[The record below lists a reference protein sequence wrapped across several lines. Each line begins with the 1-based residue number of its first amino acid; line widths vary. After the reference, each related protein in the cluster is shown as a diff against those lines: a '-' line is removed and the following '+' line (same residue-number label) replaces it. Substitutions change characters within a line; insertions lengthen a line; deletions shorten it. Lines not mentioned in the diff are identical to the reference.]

1 VKDMEVVLEKRS
13 GSAVRNVKIGAVEG
27 GRSVPGAINVRFTAG
42 DKAPYEIVV
51 RDAFREALAQARAK
65 RWSEI
70 EIELPAFSGARYP
83 VKGVAKILGQEI
95 FRRKVEADDA
105 FRSVRIVVYRRQE
118 ADVFKRYT
126 IGYIDYIANKLKC
139 PFLTVDA
146 LIELPKGIVLIKRSN
161 PPFGWALPGGFVD
174 YGESLE
180 DAVVREA
187 KEETGL
193 DIFDLWQFHT
203 YSAPGRDPRFHT
215 VNTIF
220 VAQAQGTPKAGDDA
234 AAIRVVKP
242 KDIDNMEMAFDHKQL
257 ITDYLTFRKRQD
269 AAVRSY
275 MLF

>member
-1 VKDMEVVLEKRS
+1 
-13 GSAVRNVKIGAVEG
+13 
-27 GRSVPGAINVRFTAG
+27 
-42 DKAPYEIVV
+42 
-51 RDAFREALAQARAK
+51 
-65 RWSEI
+65 
-70 EIELPAFSGARYP
+70 
-83 VKGVAKILGQEI
+83 
-95 FRRKVEADDA
+95 
-105 FRSVRIVVYRRQE
+105 
-118 ADVFKRYT
+118 
-126 IGYIDYIANKLKC
+126 
-139 PFLTVDA
+139 
-146 LIELPKGIVLIKRSN
+146 
-161 PPFGWALPGGFVD
+161 LPGGFVD

>member
-1 VKDMEVVLEKRS
+1 MKDMEVILEKRS
-13 GSAVRNVKIGAVEG
+13 GLPVRNVRISALKDGRAV
-27 GRSVPGAINVRFTAG
+27 PTAINVRFRAG
-42 DKAPYEIVV
+42 DKASYEIVV

-65 RWSEI
+65 RWNDI

-83 VKGVAKILGQEI
+83 VRGVAKILGQEI
-95 FRRKVEADDA
+95 FRHKFEIEDSFRFIRIAAYRRREADI
-105 FRSVRIVVYRRQE
+105 FN
-118 ADVFKRYT
+118 RYT
-126 IGYIDYIANKLKC
+126 IGYIDYIANKLKS

-146 LIELPKGIVLIKRSN
+146 LIQLPKGIVLIKRSN
-161 PPFGWALPGGFVD
+161 PPFGWALPGGFVE

-180 DAVVREA
+180 SAVVREA

-220 VAQAQGTPKAGDDA
+220 VAQAQGTLKAGDDA

-257 ITDYLTFRKRQD
+257 INDYLTFRKRQD